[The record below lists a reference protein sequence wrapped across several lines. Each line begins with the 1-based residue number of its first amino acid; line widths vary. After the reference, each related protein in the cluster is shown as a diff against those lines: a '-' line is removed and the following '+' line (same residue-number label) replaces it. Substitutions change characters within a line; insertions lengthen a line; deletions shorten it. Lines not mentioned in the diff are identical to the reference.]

1 MTIDVSVPV
10 LPESVT
16 DATLLTWH
24 KKPGENVQRGENLV
38 DLETDKVVLE
48 VPAPSDGALSELLK
62 QDGDTVTAGDILAR
76 IDEQQVAQQSAPEQ
90 APETSAIASS
100 TGVETIT
107 PDAISLSPAVRRLVA
122 EHQLDPGHIQG
133 TGKDGRLTKTDVQN
147 YLQKRKREEIVK
159 DKQTSLTITAE
170 QTAPPPPILD
180 DEAITALPTTGR
192 PEQRVPMTCHCRTRC
207 PNPVGSPIRRLR
219 QWGSGGD

>member
-24 KKPGENVQRGENLV
+24 KKPGETVQRGENLV

-76 IDEQQVAQQSAPEQ
+76 IDEQQATQQSAPEP
-90 APETSAIASS
+90 AVETSAPAPRDA
-100 TGVETIT
+100 VETVARDT
-107 PDAISLSPAVRRLVA
+107 AALSPAVRRLVA
-122 EHQLDPGHIQG
+122 EHYLDPSQIQG
-133 TGKDGRLTKTDVQN
+133 TGKNGRLTKTDVHN
-147 YLQKRKREEIVK
+147 YLET
-159 DKQTSLTITAE
+159 DKEVTVVL
-170 QTAPPPPILD
+170 
-180 DEAITALPTTGR
+180 
-192 PEQRVPMTCHCRTRC
+192 
-207 PNPVGSPIRRLR
+207 
-219 QWGSGGD
+219 